1 MGTPPLRYQ
10 GRPNQLPSGELG
22 IMYFL
27 IAQIVFS
34 SSLRLRPSRS
44 SSGNYS
50 RAPRSTAYW
59 PFFHGMQSQQ

>member
-34 SSLRLRPSRS
+34 SRHLRPSRS
-44 SSGNYS
+44 SSGNFS
-50 RAPRSTAYW
+50 HAPRSTAYW
-59 PFFHGMQSQQ
+59 PPFHGMQSQQ